1 MSGYYAL
8 EDTIGTSLIYSLTQ
22 LGFSSLL
29 SIAVYVLTALS
40 LYTIAKRRGLNH
52 PWLAWIPVANVWL
65 IGSISDQYRYVTQ
78 RQNKSKRKWLLGL
91 NIATAVLS
99 LVIIILAVGT
109 IIQAFASSYY
119 YYDEEEILSTVLRL
133 GISMLALVVPLLAV
147 SVAAKILRYMA
158 MYDIYK
164 SLDPANCTLYLVL
177 SILFSVTEPFFLI
190 FNRNKDLGMPPRR
203 PEPNPYVPPAP
214 EYHQPPEFL

>member
-78 RQNKSKRKWLLGL
+78 RQNKSKRKWLLAL
-91 NIATAVLS
+91 RIATIVLAIVM
-99 LVIIILAVGT
+99 LVLAAGT
-109 IIQAFASSYY
+109 IFKAISSAY
-119 YYDEEEILSTVLRL
+119 YYDEEALLSDILRL
-133 GISMLALVVPLLAV
+133 AISMLALLVPLLAV
-147 SVAAKILRYMA
+147 SVAEKVLHYMA